1 MINVDGNREAKN
13 SLKNCIK
20 KRLHSS
26 LVCKSVNKIDYK
38 IPIFD
43 VTNVKSNRETTQH
56 ISQLHFKDIKSL
68 INTTEAS
75 F

>member
-43 VTNVKSNRETTQH
+43 VTNVNGNLIVKQLNIFLNCTLK
-56 ISQLHFKDIKSL
+56 ISSP
-68 INTTEAS
+68 
-75 F
+75 